1 MTGVYNFTLVALA
14 YLVATGGFYITPKMA
29 VHIGRADGQA
39 KRFWLIGGGAALG
52 AALWSS
58 SFIGML
64 AYHLPIPIA
73 YHGGT
78 VATSFL
84 VAIVVSATT
93 LYVASHATLR
103 RKTLAWLVA
112 LIGAGLGT
120 MQYIGVAAMQVSP
133 AIVYVPTAVITALF
147 LFLCVGALTMAST
160 RFTHSSK
167 LALTWWVRTGVAAV
181 ISAGFVLATSVAL
194 RSAELSPIA
203 RSAAQSRQASEA
215 WMAVYILDPDLFR
228 SMVDQLN
235 GAWDASLAAA
245 IAACTVVLLVAI
257 ELILMFDARLV
268 ARTASLAQTNVLLVS
283 EAHEKQQAEQAL
295 RSSVEELKVLGSVGQ
310 LVNSTLELKTVLSTI
325 ITQAVR
331 LSNADAGTIYEYD
344 SESKSFVPCANFG
357 VSEEMI
363 AVLHDAPIRMGETI
377 VGQCVATRAPVQVAD
392 IELESDYRL
401 KDLLTREGIRALVG
415 VPLLREELTVG
426 ALAIRRKTAGGFSL
440 HEVELLQTFAA
451 QSVLA
456 IHNARLFQ
464 EVREKG
470 QQLHAAS
477 QLKSQFLANMSHELR
492 TPLNAI
498 IGVTEMLHEDAVDLK
513 REDELEPL
521 ERVLRAARHL
531 LALINDILDLSKI
544 EAGKMDIHIES
555 FAIEP
560 LITDVVQ
567 TIATMATKN
576 DNKVVVDCAAD
587 LGTMRGDQTRIRQ
600 ALLNLASNA
609 NKFTEHGTVTIV
621 SNRGIEAGREWVT
634 MAVTDTG
641 IGQTPEQMG
650 KLFQEFVQADASTTR
665 KYGGTGLGL
674 AISRRFC
681 QMMGG
686 DIAVAS
692 ELGRG
697 STFTIRLPA
706 EFGAVHPAAPVRDA
720 AAARP
725 STAASGAPTVL
736 VVDDD
741 PTVREVIERHLTR
754 EGFAVVTASGGQ
766 EGLRL
771 ARELHPAAVTLDVM
785 MPDLDGWTVL
795 AAIKGDPELAD
806 IPVILVSIVDE
817 KNRGYSLGATD
828 YMVKPVDRAELSAA
842 LRNICGAGGRQ
853 ALLVDD
859 DDLMRRGMRLVLEQD
874 GWQVAEAE
882 NGRVALARLA
892 ETQPDIVMLDLMM
905 PEMDGFEFL
914 VAMRSRAEW
923 RDIPVLV
930 VTAKDLTAEE
940 RSRLNGDVERVL
952 QKGAAEL
959 DDLLREIGRI
969 LPGSIA
975 RAQSRKVLET
985 AA

>member
-1 MTGVYNFTLVALA
+1 LLLFDTDVHTLGLQDAQDLFLASGFYWDLNDDTRKWSRRFFERHKRMPTMAQAGVYSAVTHYLKSIVAARTDATKDVMEKIKSLPVNDFFAKDGSVRADGPNGSRYVSASGQKTWRVKISVGLHARTRGRSRGPGLYAPISEQVLAGIPSGKVATLASAGRPRSAIGVNVTGVYNFTLVALA

-283 EAHEKQQAEQAL
+283 EAREKQQAEQAL

-567 TIATMATKN
+567 TIATMASQERQQGSGRLRGGPRHHARRS
-576 DNKVVVDCAAD
+576 DAD
-587 LGTMRGDQTRIRQ
+587 
-600 ALLNLASNA
+600 
-609 NKFTEHGTVTIV
+609 
-621 SNRGIEAGREWVT
+621 
-634 MAVTDTG
+634 
-641 IGQTPEQMG
+641 
-650 KLFQEFVQADASTTR
+650 
-665 KYGGTGLGL
+665 
-674 AISRRFC
+674 
-681 QMMGG
+681 
-686 DIAVAS
+686 
-692 ELGRG
+692 
-697 STFTIRLPA
+697 PA
-706 EFGAVHPAAPVRDA
+706 
-720 AAARP
+720 
-725 STAASGAPTVL
+725 
-736 VVDDD
+736 
-741 PTVREVIERHLTR
+741 
-754 EGFAVVTASGGQ
+754 
-766 EGLRL
+766 
-771 ARELHPAAVTLDVM
+771 
-785 MPDLDGWTVL
+785 
-795 AAIKGDPELAD
+795 
-806 IPVILVSIVDE
+806 
-817 KNRGYSLGATD
+817 
-828 YMVKPVDRAELSAA
+828 
-842 LRNICGAGGRQ
+842 
-853 ALLVDD
+853 
-859 DDLMRRGMRLVLEQD
+859 
-874 GWQVAEAE
+874 
-882 NGRVALARLA
+882 
-892 ETQPDIVMLDLMM
+892 
-905 PEMDGFEFL
+905 
-914 VAMRSRAEW
+914 
-923 RDIPVLV
+923 
-930 VTAKDLTAEE
+930 
-940 RSRLNGDVERVL
+940 
-952 QKGAAEL
+952 GAAES
-959 DDLLREIGRI
+959 RE
-969 LPGSIA
+969 
-975 RAQSRKVLET
+975 QCQ
-985 AA
+985 

>member
-1 MTGVYNFTLVALA
+1 VTGVYNFTLVALA
-14 YLVATGGFYITPKMA
+14 YLVATGGFYVTPKMA
-29 VHIGRADGQA
+29 VHIGRADGPA
-39 KRFWLIGGGAALG
+39 KRYWLIGGGAALG

-73 YHGGT
+73 YHDGT

-84 VAIVVSATT
+84 VAVVVSAMT

-103 RKTLAWLVA
+103 RKTLVWLVV

-133 AIVYVPTAVITALF
+133 AIVYVPMAVITALF
-147 LFLCVGALTMAST
+147 LFVCVGTLTMAST
-160 RFTHSSK
+160 RLAHSSK
-167 LALTWWVRTGVAAV
+167 LALTWWVRTGAAAV

-194 RSAELSPIA
+194 RSAELSPVA

-245 IAACTVVLLVAI
+245 IAACTIVLLVAI

-310 LVNSTLELKTVLSTI
+310 LVNSTLELETVLSTI
-325 ITQAVR
+325 ITHAVR
-331 LSNADAGTIYEYD
+331 LSSADAGTIYEYD
-344 SESKSFVPCANFG
+344 GESESFVPRANFG
-357 VSEEMI
+357 VSQEMI

-392 IELESDYRL
+392 IELQSDYRL
-401 KDLLTREGIRALVG
+401 KDLLSREGIRALVG
-415 VPLLREELTVG
+415 VPLLREERTVG
-426 ALAIRRKTAGGFSL
+426 ALAIRRKTAGGFSP

-470 QQLHAAS
+470 QQLQAAS

-521 ERVLRAARHL
+521 ERVLRAAKHL

-555 FAIEP
+555 FSIEP

-576 DNKVVVDCAAD
+576 DNKVVVDCGAD

-600 ALLNLASNA
+600 ALLNLVSNA

-621 SNRGIEAGREWVT
+621 SRRGMDAGREWVT

-641 IGQTPEQMG
+641 IGQTPEQMA

-706 EFGAVHPAAPVRDA
+706 EFGAVHPAAAVREA
-720 AAARP
+720 AAARS

-842 LRNICGAGGRQ
+842 LRNICGSGGRQ

-859 DDLMRRGMRLVLEQD
+859 DDLMRRAMRLVLEQD

-892 ETQPDIVMLDLMM
+892 ETQPDIIMLDLMM

-914 VAMRSRAEW
+914 VEMRSQAEW

-969 LPGSIA
+969 LPRSIA
-975 RAQSRKVLET
+975 RAQGLKALET